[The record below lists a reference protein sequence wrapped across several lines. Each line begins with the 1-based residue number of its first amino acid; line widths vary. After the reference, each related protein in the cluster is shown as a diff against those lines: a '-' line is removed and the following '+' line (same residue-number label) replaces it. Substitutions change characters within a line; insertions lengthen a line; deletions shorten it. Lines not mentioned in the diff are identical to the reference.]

1 MSGGMQMRKKS
12 FISAIVICLLCLS
25 ASVFG
30 ADDPIVKVFPSTAC
44 SEGWIMDEKVTLY
57 NKDNLFDRINGEAEL
72 YFPYGF
78 EVMASAR
85 YVSSQNHQVS
95 IDADI
100 YKMGSLL
107 DAFGMYSN
115 YRRAD
120 DPVVKVGAEGTSSSA
135 LLLFYQDR
143 YFIRL
148 QAGGTLKLDKDILLA
163 CAQSISKR
171 LPADTGAPKELE
183 VFILPSTINKSERY
197 YAQSL
202 LGYAFFRRGLIAEAL
217 LEGEHVQVF
226 LVPEDSPASAR
237 RAFDQYRAY
246 LEASGKAVQAAGT
259 SDYISMA
266 SVDPLYGGV
275 FIEQKGR
282 YLVGV
287 IRVNNIPAA
296 KILLDRMKKKL
307 GT

>member
-1 MSGGMQMRKKS
+1 MRGT
-12 FISAIVICLLCLS
+12 AAMVLAGICLLCFS
-25 ASVFG
+25 VSVFG
-30 ADDPIVKVFPSTAC
+30 AEDPIIKIMPSPAC
-44 SEGWIMDEKVTLY
+44 AEGWIIDEKVALY

-78 EVMASAR
+78 EIMASAR
-85 YVSSQNHQVS
+85 YTSKKNPQVS
-95 IDADI
+95 IDADV

-120 DPVVKVGAEGTSSSA
+120 DPMAAVGAEGSSSSA

-148 QAGGTLKLDKDILLA
+148 QAGGTLSLEKDIFMA
-163 CAQSISKR
+163 CARSIAKN

-183 VFILPSTINKSERY
+183 VFALPATVSKSERY

-202 LGYAFFRRGLIAEAL
+202 LGYAFFRRGLMAEAVL
-217 LEGEHVQVF
+217 DKEQVQFF
-226 LVPEDSPASAR
+226 LIPEESPAAAR
-237 RAFDQYRAY
+237 KAFEQYREY
-246 LEASGKAVQAAGT
+246 LETSGKKVLSTGASGQA
-259 SDYISMA
+259 SLS

-275 FIEQKGR
+275 IIEQTGR

-287 IRVNNIPAA
+287 IRANNIPAA
-296 KILLDRMKKKL
+296 KKLLEQMKAKL
-307 GT
+307 GR